1 MLMGDGAW
9 GMGHGVCGDEGEE
22 AGEQGAG
29 ELGSWGDE
37 FFPSVP
43 GASSAQ
49 CPMPNAQLRY
59 VHFFVFLFEKRNANQ
74 IISTF
79 CG

>member
-22 AGEQGAG
+22 AGE
-29 ELGSWGDE
+29 LGSWGVGE
-37 FFPSVP
+37 MSFSPLSLEP
-43 GASSAQ
+43 LLPNAQ